1 MIDLLGNLSQLKD
14 NSPKTIEILDT
25 TLRDGEQAPGIAL
38 TTDEKVSIAT
48 ELDNIGVSVIEA
60 GSACT
65 GPSERDAI
73 KQIVNAGLNAK
84 ITSFARGIQSDI
96 DHALDCGVDGVTLV
110 VPSSDRHV
118 TDKVRTTREDVI
130 SSSVSLIEYAKDH
143 GIWVELL
150 GEDGSRANIDFLRD
164 LMNSGIEAGA
174 DWICWADTVGHASPE
189 QAYLAVSEFS
199 QIGPTSTHT
208 HDDLGLAMSNVLASI
223 AGGALMVHATV
234 NGIGERSGNVAL
246 EEVAIALHH
255 CYDIDTVN
263 LDGLY
268 DLAQIVSSATG
279 VSLPPNKAVIGENA
293 FTHES
298 GIHTDGILKDN
309 KMYEP
314 YPPELVG
321 RSRRLAIGKH
331 VGRAGAKATL
341 AEHGITPSDEQI
353 STIVNRVKLLAE
365 RNKRVTDA
373 DLLAI
378 SDDVCGTPRDQKI
391 TLVDLIAVSGGAT
404 PTASIRLN
412 VDGEDRSGS
421 GIGSG
426 PVDAAIN
433 AVRVALNDSRFSL
446 VSYHVDALT
455 GGTDALVTVYVE
467 VARGDRT
474 VSVASSD
481 SDITRASVSALIDGI
496 DRLMSD

>member
-25 TLRDGEQAPGIAL
+25 TLRDGAQAPGIAL
-38 TTDEKVSIAT
+38 TTEEKVSIAT

-65 GPSERDAI
+65 GKSEREAI
-73 KQIVNAGLNAK
+73 KQIVGLDLSAK
-84 ITSFARGIQSDI
+84 ITSFARGIRSDI
-96 DHALDCGVDGVTLV
+96 DDALDCDVDGITLV

-130 SSSVSLIEYAKDH
+130 SDSISLIDYAKDH
-143 GIWVELL
+143 GIWLELL
-150 GEDGSRANIDFLRD
+150 GEDGSRADLDFLTA
-164 LMNSGIEAGA
+164 LMQSGIDAGA
-174 DWICWADTVGHASPE
+174 DWICWADTVGYASPE
-189 QAYLAVSEFS
+189 QAHLAVSQLS
-199 QIGPTSTHT
+199 KIGPTSTHT
-208 HDDLGLAMSNVLASI
+208 HDDLGLAVSNVLASI

-255 CYDIDTVN
+255 CYGIDTVK

-268 DLAQIVSSATG
+268 NLAQLVSRSTG

-298 GIHTDGILKDN
+298 GIHTDGILKDDR
-309 KMYEP
+309 MYEP

-321 RSRRLAIGKH
+321 RGRRLAVGKH
-331 VGRAGAKATL
+331 IGRAGARAAL
-341 AEHGITPSDEQI
+341 EEHGIIASDNQI
-353 STIVNRVKLLAE
+353 STIVNRVKVLAE

-378 SDDVCGTPRDQKI
+378 ADDVCGTPRNQKI

-404 PTASIRLN
+404 PTASIRLT
-412 VDGEDRSGS
+412 VDGEERSSS

-433 AVRVALNDSRFSL
+433 AVRGALNDSRFRL

-481 SDITRASVSALIDGI
+481 ADITRASVLALIDGL
-496 DRLMSD
+496 DRLMFN

>member
-38 TTDEKVSIAT
+38 TTEEKVSIAT

-65 GPSERDAI
+65 GKSEREAI
-73 KQIVNAGLNAK
+73 KQIVGLDLSAK
-84 ITSFARGIQSDI
+84 ITSFARGIRSDI
-96 DHALDCGVDGVTLV
+96 DDALDCDVDGITLV

-130 SSSVSLIEYAKDH
+130 SDSISLIDYAKDH
-143 GIWVELL
+143 GIWLELL
-150 GEDGSRANIDFLRD
+150 GEDGSRADLDFLTA
-164 LMNSGIEAGA
+164 LMQSGIDAGA
-174 DWICWADTVGHASPE
+174 DWICWADTVGYASPE
-189 QAYLAVSEFS
+189 QAHLAVSQLS
-199 QIGPTSTHT
+199 KIGPTSTHT
-208 HDDLGLAMSNVLASI
+208 HDDLGLAVSNVLASI

-255 CYDIDTVN
+255 CYGIDTVK

-268 DLAQIVSSATG
+268 NLAQLVSRSTG
-279 VSLPPNKAVIGENA
+279 VSLPPNNA

-298 GIHTDGILKDN
+298 GIHTDGILKDDR
-309 KMYEP
+309 MYEP

-321 RSRRLAIGKH
+321 RGRRLAVGKH
-331 VGRAGAKATL
+331 IGRAGARAAL
-341 AEHGITPSDEQI
+341 EEHGIIASDNQI
-353 STIVNRVKLLAE
+353 STIVNRVKVLAE

-378 SDDVCGTPRDQKI
+378 ADDVCGTPRNQKI

-404 PTASIRLN
+404 PTASIRLT
-412 VDGEDRSGS
+412 VDGEERSSS

-433 AVRVALNDSRFSL
+433 AVRGALNDSRFRL

-481 SDITRASVSALIDGI
+481 ADITRASVLALIDGL
-496 DRLMSD
+496 DRLMFN